1 VKEPGG
7 AQDLGANKFDI
18 AFLQRTMTERNGRMA
33 MRYAISTIS
42 NNPNIA
48 RTAMKVGESS
58 ATNNAGTNVT
68 IARIFSPIQS
78 SIIFSS
84 TLVSLVDRRNGR
96 CDFCQGYFGVI
107 YQK

>member
-68 IARIFSPIQS
+68 IARIFHQS
-78 SIIFSS
+78 NRALFFP
-84 TLVSLVDRRNGR
+84 RHW
-96 CDFCQGYFGVI
+96 FH
-107 YQK
+107 